1 MINSIREELHRA
13 AEPEYAAFSRRLLP
27 ETAPLLGVRLPKLRA
42 MAKRIAK
49 ENAEEFL
56 DTASC
61 DTFEEIML
69 QGMVIG
75 AADLPLEDALQR
87 ITEFLPKIDN
97 WSVCDSFCCGLKI
110 AEKEPDALWAFIVP
124 LLTDERPYFVRFAA
138 VMLLDF
144 FIDEAHV
151 DAVLSLLST
160 VRHPADCAVTAAAWA
175 YSVCCA
181 RFPQRTIAYLAQA
194 PLCLPVFSK
203 TVQKCCESRRV
214 SLPDKA
220 LLRQMLF
227 ARRSTPQ

>member
-1 MINSIREELHRA
+1 MINSVREELNRA

-49 ENAEEFL
+49 ENAEAFL
-56 DTASC
+56 NSASC

-75 AADLPLEDALQR
+75 AADLPLEDTLQR
-87 ITEFLPKIDN
+87 ITDFLLKIDN

-110 AEKEPDALWAFIVP
+110 AEKEPDALWDFIVP
-124 LLTDERPYFVRFAA
+124 LLSDERAYFVRFAV

-144 FIDEAHV
+144 FIDEAHL
-151 DAVLSLLST
+151 DAVLSLLSG
-160 VRHPADCAVTAAAWA
+160 VHHPADCAVTAVAWA

-181 RFPQRTIAYLAQA
+181 RFPQQTIVYLADA
-194 PLCLPVFSK
+194 PLCDAVFAK
-203 TVQKCCESRRV
+203 TVRKCCESRRV
-214 SLPDKA
+214 SAQDKSQ
-220 LLRQMLF
+220 LRQMLA
-227 ARRSTPQ
+227 ARRSAL